1 MKRVLM
7 VSTAASMIEQF
18 NLPNIKLLKKIGY
31 EVDVAC
37 NFEEGNTCTSD
48 IINDLKT
55 KLEELGVR
63 YFQIDF
69 SRKSK
74 NFKQHKIARKQLAEL
89 LDNNKYCFIHTHTPV
104 ASALVRLEAKK
115 RNIKVIYTAH
125 GYSFEYGDE
134 VHQEKISGS
143 WMFFKIEKYLSKYTD
158 TIININEEDYKLSK
172 DKFKPQHIEYI
183 HGVGVDVKG
192 IDKVKF
198 DLNKKRA
205 SLGVHEDELIFLS
218 VGELR
223 SSKNHIRVI
232 EALGS
237 LKYELKF
244 KYFICGIGDQEEVLK
259 DYIKQQELDGKVIL
273 LGYRTDIIELCKT
286 CDLFIFP
293 SLREG
298 LPVSL
303 MEAMACDVPIICSN
317 VRGNV
322 DLIKDSRF
330 YFNPLSY
337 LDIKKAILTAVD
349 LSKEEYRM
357 YLKKNYET
365 VKNCDIN
372 EINKKMEEIYNRVG
386 ESINE

>member
-18 NLPNIKLLKKIGY
+18 NMPNIKLLKKLGY
-31 EVDVAC
+31 EVDVAS
-37 NFEEGNTCTSD
+37 NFIEGNTCTSD
-48 IINDLKT
+48 IIDKLK
-55 KLEELGVR
+55 KELEELGVR

-69 SRKSK
+69 SRSAK
-74 NFKQHKIARKQLAEL
+74 NFRQHKISRKQIAEL
-89 LDNNKYCFIHTHTPV
+89 LENNEYCFIHTHTPV

-125 GYSFEYGDE
+125 GYSFEYKGDGQ
-134 VHQEKISGS
+134 QEEISGS
-143 WMFFKIEKYLSKYTD
+143 WMYYKIEKYLSKFTD
-158 TIININEEDYKLSK
+158 TIININEEDYNFSKEKLK
-172 DKFKPQHIEYI
+172 AKNIEYI
-183 HGVGVDVKG
+183 PGVGVDVKE
-192 IDKVKF
+192 IDKIKI
-198 DLNKKRA
+198 DWKKKRE
-205 SLGVHEDELIFLS
+205 SLGVHDDELIFLS
-218 VGELR
+218 VGELGTR
-223 SSKNHIRVI
+223 KNHIRVI
-232 EALGS
+232 EALSS

-273 LGYRTDIIELCKT
+273 LGYRTDIIELCKV
-286 CDLFIFP
+286 CDLYIFP

-303 MEAMACDVPIICSN
+303 MEAMACDVPIICSK

-357 YLKKNYET
+357 YLKQNYET
-365 VKNCDIN
+365 VKKCDVH
-372 EINKKMEEIYNRVG
+372 EICKKMENIYKRVG
-386 ESINE
+386 EK